1 MTITHKWSIL
11 EVFGDQTITKVRY
24 LLKAQDEQNI
34 IETEGN
40 HEFSEGLVCKAL
52 SQIKESDLI
61 GWLESD
67 TTKDDVNAIKLNLEN
82 QLEAL
87 KTSKKVAFPWEAE
100 TFTIG

>member
-1 MTITHKWSIL
+1 MTTYKWSIL

-24 LLKAQDEQNI
+24 LLKAQDEANI
-34 IETEGN
+34 IETEGY
-40 HEFSEGLVCKAL
+40 HEFSEELVSKPL
-52 SQIKESDLI
+52 SETKESDLI

-67 TTKDDVNAIKLNLEN
+67 TIQGNLNPIKLNLEN